1 MQNIRP
7 PFPHLALH
15 LRRAVFRPISQPH
28 YYPSLN
34 PPYHDTAY
42 WVYNDKISDI
52 VYRFFSEYHINP
64 NRFPLWAQAMDMELY
79 HTNVFIN
86 PLTMDIDIQ
95 ADVVRP
101 GFPPFDHPHPNLYYR
116 CIYPLPVGCYDL
128 FSAEFLTRYTA
139 KNKS

>member
-15 LRRAVFRPISQPH
+15 LQMAVFRPISQPH

-42 WVYNDKISDI
+42 WVNNDKISDV

-64 NRFPLWAQAMDMELY
+64 NRFPLWAQAMD
-79 HTNVFIN
+79 
-86 PLTMDIDIQ
+86 IDIQ

-101 GFPPFDHPHPNLYYR
+101 GFPPFDHPRPNLYYR
-116 CIYPLPVGCYDL
+116 CIYPLPVGFYDL
-128 FSAEFLTRYTA
+128 FSAAFLTRYIA